1 MQIGVDVGGTNTDGV
16 IMSEG
21 KVLVSD
27 KAVTTANVGDGVFNV
42 IKSVLNKGNI
52 QPSQITSVMIGTT
65 HFTNAL
71 VERKR
76 LQKIAAIRLC
86 LPASDSLDQMIGW
99 PEDLVK
105 TLNPIKF
112 FAKGGYEVDGREIS
126 PLDSDEINR
135 ITDEIGKKDV
145 DSIAINS
152 VYSPLNSEMEEK
164 AAEIISKKLP
174 NIKISLSHAIGKV
187 GLIERE
193 NATIINAALTKL
205 AEEIIEAFETAL
217 KNLSI
222 TAPLYVSQ
230 NDGTLMRPEK
240 VKSYPVLTFACGP
253 TNSMRGAAFL
263 SGIEESIIVDIG
275 GTTSDIGY
283 IKQGFP
289 RQSAVATD
297 VGGVRTNFRMPDIV
311 SIGLGGGS
319 IVRENGNKIGPDSV
333 GYLLTEKAKVF
344 GGETLTTTD
353 IAVAKY
359 NLDIGDPGLIKNLD
373 NKIIENSKK
382 QITKLLEDS
391 IDKMKTSAEEVPA
404 IFVGGGTIINK
415 EKVKGISELIIP
427 DNFAVANAVGAALGQ
442 VSGEVDRVFH
452 YDKLGRDKTIEEAS
466 KEAKEKA
473 KEAGAIENTIEIME
487 INENPLAYLPG
498 RSVRLQIKAIGDLE
512 NI

>member
-86 LPASDSLDQMIGW
+86 LPASDSLVQMIGW
-99 PEDLVK
+99 PEDLIK

-135 ITDEIGKKDV
+135 IVDDIGKKDV

-174 NIKISLSHAIGKV
+174 NVKVSLSHAIGKV

-193 NATIINAALTKL
+193 NATIINAALSKL
-205 AEEIIEAFETAL
+205 AEDIIVAFETAL
-217 KNLSI
+217 KNLNI

-319 IVRENGNKIGPDSV
+319 IVRENGNNIGPDSV

-344 GGETLTTTD
+344 GGDTLTTTD

-359 NLDIGDPGLIKNLD
+359 KLDIGDSSLVKDLD
-373 NKIIENSKK
+373 KDIIENSKR

-391 IDKMKTSAEEVPA
+391 IDKMKTSVDEVPA

>member
-1 MQIGVDVGGTNTDGV
+1 M
-16 IMSEG
+16 
-21 KVLVSD
+21 
-27 KAVTTANVGDGVFNV
+27 
-42 IKSVLNKGNI
+42 
-52 QPSQITSVMIGTT
+52 
-65 HFTNAL
+65 
-71 VERKR
+71 
-76 LQKIAAIRLC
+76 
-86 LPASDSLDQMIGW
+86 
-99 PEDLVK
+99 
-105 TLNPIKF
+105 
-112 FAKGGYEVDGREIS
+112 DGREIS
-126 PLDSDEINR
+126 PLDPDEINK
-135 ITDEIGKKDV
+135 IIDEIGTKDIE
-145 DSIAINS
+145 SIAVNS
-152 VYSPLNSEMEEK
+152 VYSPLNSEMEER
-164 AAEIISKKLP
+164 AAELISKKLP
-174 NIKISLSHAIGKV
+174 NVKISLSHAIGKV

-193 NATIINAALTKL
+193 NATIINAALSKL
-205 AEEIIEAFETAL
+205 AEDIIEAFETAL
-217 KNLSI
+217 KNLNI
-222 TAPLYVSQ
+222 KAPLYISQ

-263 SGIEESIIVDIG
+263 SGLEESIIVDIG

-344 GGETLTTTD
+344 GGDTLTATD

-359 NLDIGDPGLIKNLD
+359 NLDIGDPGLLKGLENDTID
-373 NKIIENSKK
+373 NSKK
-382 QITKLLEDS
+382 QITKLLEDA
-391 IDKMKTSAEEVPA
+391 IDKMKTSVEEVPA

-415 EKVKGISELIIP
+415 EKVKGVSELIIP

-452 YDKLGRDKTIEEAS
+452 YSKLGRDKTIEQAS
-466 KEAKEKA
+466 EEAKQKA
-473 KEAGAIENTIEIME
+473 KEAGAVEKSIEIIE

-498 RSVRLQIKAIGDLE
+498 KSVRLQIKAIGDLE